1 MKAALFLFSFLVT
14 SIVAA
19 QITGNVTDEKGN
31 TLPFVNI
38 YIQDSYTGTTTN
50 DLGYYELN
58 VKESKTHILVFQY
71 LGFKQQIKEVTPS
84 TFPYTLD
91 VVLIE
96 ESVSLSEVVINTNE
110 DPAYEIIRKTIA
122 QRKENQERIAQFTAD
137 FYSRGVWRVTDMPE
151 KILGQE
157 VGDFDGALDST

>member
-58 VKESKTHILVFQY
+58 I
-71 LGFKQQIKEVTPS
+71 
-84 TFPYTLD
+84 
-91 VVLIE
+91 
-96 ESVSLSEVVINTNE
+96 
-110 DPAYEIIRKTIA
+110 
-122 QRKENQERIAQFTAD
+122 
-137 FYSRGVWRVTDMPE
+137 
-151 KILGQE
+151 
-157 VGDFDGALDST
+157 